1 MITRH
6 QVYRLKYNQLL
17 IGPNKQVAQFL
28 DYAGF
33 IRGKPKRLELRMVP
47 SGALEST
54 HIDNVLND
62 WSVATPEQTETVN
75 LLFNPFDDNF

>member
-1 MITRH
+1 MTRH
-6 QVYRLKYNQLL
+6 QVYRLKYSQIL

-33 IRGKPKRLELRMVP
+33 IRGRPKRLELRMVP
-47 SGALEST
+47 SQALESH
-54 HIDNVLND
+54 HIDDILKY
-62 WSVATPEQTETVN
+62 WSVASPEQVETVN